1 MTEPAPPERRPRA
14 GTAPAGTGIYTAQP
28 AGPDATIGRFI
39 SWLRT
44 RAPNAVQ
51 MREAIEATKQELAAR
66 FRRGDSVDLLVA
78 AHAGVIDAALTHLW
92 ITNNVSDDHFCL
104 VAVGGYGR
112 AQLHPSSDID
122 ILIIADDG
130 RPETDAVEQ
139 FVAHLWDTGL
149 EIGHSVRT
157 VADCEALSRED
168 VTVAT
173 TLMESRRL
181 VGDPKLYSRM
191 VEFTGP
197 SRVWDAPSFFIAKR
211 EEQSSRHLRYD
222 DTGYNLEP
230 NVKGSPGGLRDIQM
244 VSWIARR
251 HVSATDFD
259 DLASAGFMTRGQA
272 ERLIEARQFLWTIR
286 YGLHVL
292 TGRREDRLLFDH
304 QKALAELLGYEDS
317 RFTLGVEQMMQRYYR
332 MVMQVSRTNEMLLQ
346 LFEEDIL
353 MPHDSAPGVIDES
366 FVSRNGY
373 LQAIDDDVFLR
384 DPSAILTV
392 FRLLQRNP
400 DLKGVSARTIG
411 LLRRN
416 RQLVD
421 EQFRQH
427 PRNHRLFLDILRAPH
442 GVTTE
447 LRRMNRYGI
456 LGRYI
461 PSFGRIVGRM
471 QYDLFHAYTVDEHT
485 LFVVSNL
492 RKFALKT
499 GSCDHC
505 ATVMSQLP
513 DPSLAYLSGLFHD
526 IAKGRGGDHSELGAT
541 DALLFCREHGLKDDD
556 SELVSWLV
564 ANHLV
569 LSMTAQKKDLSDPDV
584 IAAFANRMGS
594 RRRLDYLY
602 VLTVADV
609 QATNPKLWNSWK
621 AKLFRDLY
629 EATAQALDRGLENP
643 VNRQQLIDSAISA
656 ARERLRDVVDD
667 NTIES
672 VWSVMEEDYFLRHSA
687 EEIAWHTSALA
698 TDGIDDPM
706 MALAPRRSDNTLAI
720 MLYTPQIQHTFAAV
734 TARLDELGLS
744 VLDARIEQLN
754 NGFSLDTYIVANPTG
769 QPLEESVVNDIEAR
783 LEMIPH
789 AVDDPIESVQRRMP
803 RRQRM
808 FDTRTKVAFR
818 DDPTTERTIME
829 LVCADYPGLLYT
841 VGITL
846 IDCGVYIMAAKIV
859 TIGERAEDVF
869 YLTNEQENALDAE
882 HQEALRHAL
891 LSALPGNVENL

>member
-1 MTEPAPPERRPRA
+1 M
-14 GTAPAGTGIYTAQP
+14 
-28 AGPDATIGRFI
+28 GRFI
-39 SWLRT
+39 SWLR
-44 RAPNAVQ
+44 AADPSAVQ
-51 MREAIEATKQELAAR
+51 MREAIQGAKEELAAR

-92 ITNNVSDDHFCL
+92 TSNGVSDTGFCL

-122 ILIIADDG
+122 ILIIADDSDG
-130 RPETDAVEQ
+130 STEPVEQ
-139 FVAHLWDTGL
+139 FVAQLWDTGL

-157 VADCEALSRED
+157 VADCETLSRED

-181 VGDPKLYSRM
+181 AGAPDLYRQM
-191 VEFTGP
+191 VDATGP
-197 SRVWDAPSFFIAKR
+197 GRVWDAPSFFVAKR
-211 EEQSSRHLRYD
+211 EEQKARHVRYD

-244 VSWIARR
+244 VTWIARR
-251 HVSATDFD
+251 HVSANDFD
-259 DLASAGFMTRGQA
+259 DLANAGFMTRGQA
-272 ERLIEARQFLWTIR
+272 ERLIEARHFLWTIR

-332 MVMQVSRTNEMLLQ
+332 MVMQVTRTNEMLLQ

-411 LLRRN
+411 LMRRN
-416 RQLVD
+416 RHLVD

-427 PRNHRLFLDILRAPH
+427 PRNHRLFLDILRAPR

-461 PSFGRIVGRM
+461 PAFGRIVGRM

-499 GSCDHC
+499 GACSHC
-505 ATVMSQLP
+505 NSVMAQLP
-513 DPSLAYLSGLFHD
+513 DPSLAYLAGLFHD

-584 IAAFANRMGS
+584 IATFANRMGT

-602 VLTVADV
+602 VLTIADV

-629 EATAQALDRGLENP
+629 EATAAALERGLENP
-643 VNRQQLIDSAISA
+643 VNRRQVIDATIEA
-656 ARERLRDVVDD
+656 ARHHLANVLDEP
-667 NTIES
+667 TIES
-672 VWSVMEEDYFLRHSA
+672 VWSVVDEGYFLRHSA
-687 EEIAWHTSALA
+687 EEIAWHTSALGA
-698 TDGIDDPM
+698 HGIVDPM
-706 MALAPRRSDNTLAI
+706 MALAPRLSDNTLAI
-720 MLYTPQIQHTFAAV
+720 MLYTPQVQHTFAAV

-744 VLDARIEQLN
+744 VLDARIEQLT
-754 NGFSLDTYIVANPTG
+754 NGFSLDTYIVANPSG
-769 QPLEESVVNDIEAR
+769 DVLEDSVIRDVEDR
-783 LEMIPH
+783 LGMIPH
-789 AVDDPIESVQRRMP
+789 TEDDPIESVQRRMP

-808 FDTRTKVAFR
+808 FDTRTKVVFR
-818 DDPTTERTIME
+818 DDPTAERTIME

-841 VGITL
+841 VGMTL

-869 YLTNEQENALDAE
+869 YLTDEQETALSTPQ
-882 HQEALRHAL
+882 QESLRRAL
-891 LSALPGNVENL
+891 LAALPGNAQTE